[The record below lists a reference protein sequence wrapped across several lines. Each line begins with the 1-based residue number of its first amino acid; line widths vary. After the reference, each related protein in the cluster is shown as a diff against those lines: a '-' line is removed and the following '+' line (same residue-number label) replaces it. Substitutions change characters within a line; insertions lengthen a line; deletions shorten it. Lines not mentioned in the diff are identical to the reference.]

1 MNYQQF
7 VTEVK
12 EKVKSIL
19 GDSLKV
25 EVVTTIKN
33 NGTERIGL
41 SIADSAVNISPT
53 IYLEE
58 FYQYYNC
65 MTSIDHIAQEVIS
78 LYHEI
83 QFDHDIDVNHIQ
95 DFSLA
100 KHSIGYKLI
109 NSYLNEKLLE
119 KIPYKYYLEYAIVFV
134 LFIESEP
141 YNQGAILINNDML
154 RMWNTDIDE
163 IYEIAHQNMPT
174 LFPFSLV
181 PMHDMVCEL
190 LDDADSDFL
199 EDSPLYILTNEH
211 RMFGASTFLY
221 ADAFPYVAEKLKE
234 SFYII
239 PSSIHELIIVPE
251 SISPCLEDLENM
263 IQDVNNTQI
272 LPEEVLG
279 DCAYYYDAI
288 INRLS

>member
-12 EKVKSIL
+12 EKVKDIL

-25 EVVTTIKN
+25 ETITTLKN

-41 SIADSAVNISPT
+41 SITDSAVNISPT

-65 MTSIDHIAQEVIS
+65 MTSIDHIAHEVIS

-83 QFDHDIDVNHIQ
+83 QLDHDIDINHIQ

-109 NSYLNEKLLE
+109 NSYLNGTLLE
-119 KIPYKYYLEYAIVFV
+119 KIPHKDYLEYSIVFV

-154 RMWNTDIDE
+154 RMWETDVEE
-163 IYEIAHQNMPT
+163 IYEIAHHNMPT

-221 ADAFPYVAEKLKE
+221 TEALPYVAEILKE

-251 SISPCLEDLENM
+251 SISPNLEDLDHM
-263 IQDVNNTQI
+263 IAEVNASQI
-272 LPEEVLG
+272 LPEERLG
-279 DCAYYYDAI
+279 ECAYYYDAVI
-288 INRLS
+288 HRLQ